1 MHVGSAELE
10 NFAQKMHIGIDWASL
25 LLTIVLHMQREA
37 CLKNWSLADKTVK
50 GLVEEK
56 SILTKKAQTE
66 GMVYT
71 WSWVVSFEA
80 WEKQNLCCPT
90 SSLPL

>member
-1 MHVGSAELE
+1 M
-10 NFAQKMHIGIDWASL
+10 I
-25 LLTIVLHMQREA
+25 
-37 CLKNWSLADKTVK
+37 

-56 SILTKKAQTE
+56 SILTKKAQIG

-80 WEKQNLCCPT
+80 WEKQNLCCQT
-90 SSLPL
+90 SSHPL